1 MSETCTVTISGAGQ
15 PVTAELPKHDA
26 RAVGELAELLSR
38 APRRTPLGE
47 LPAEE
52 IAVRTKRDEQAI
64 QNATTVL
71 SQLSELAKLDKY
83 QMRLVLAYVQL
94 IRFGD
99 RALCSEENWILE
111 VINGLLEQCVFSG
124 IGAALAEGPVLT
136 LRTVVNSYGG
146 FQSSIENARDA
157 VKEYSELFKDP
168 TAEAEMAA
176 TVRAL
181 DKALESSRALGKT
194 IHRAARKIAKERN
207 ARARSRERSS
217 RGPRR
222 RTK

>member
-71 SQLSELAKLDKY
+71 SQLSELAKLDKH

-99 RALCSEENWILE
+99 RGLCSEENWILE
-111 VINGLLEQCVFSG
+111 IVNDLLEECIFSG
-124 IGAALAEGPVLT
+124 IGAALAKGPSDALQSLAT
-136 LRTVVNSYGG
+136 AYSG
-146 FQSSIENARDA
+146 FMGSIDMAHHV
-157 VKEYSELFKDP
+157 VKEYKLLFEEHP
-168 TAEAEMAA
+168 SAEAGD
-176 TVRAL
+176 T
-181 DKALESSRALGKT
+181 KT
-194 IHRAARKIAKERN
+194 HRQMKH
-207 ARARSRERSS
+207 
-217 RGPRR
+217 PD
-222 RTK
+222 